1 MVLRRLRIGSKN
13 SRALTMLV
21 AFKNELLSNP
31 INRFGGIP
39 GGPSP
44 ESIISFY
51 IYNAQGLRLLMI
63 FFMEKD

>member
-1 MVLRRLRIGSKN
+1 
-13 SRALTMLV
+13 MLV

-44 ESIISFY
+44 ESIIFFY
-51 IYNAQGLRLLMI
+51 IYNAATRFFYGKGLASLARAQI
-63 FFMEKD
+63 CKSDPWSCV